1 MVKIEENVKCPCRW
15 KNCKRHGD
23 CTACKEHHQKVKK
36 DCLPA
41 CERRRKSK
49 RVRGERKP
57 NKRQER
63 M

>member
-1 MVKIEENVKCPCRW
+1 MDKIEETVKCPCRW

-36 DCLPA
+36 DCPPA

-49 RVRGERKP
+49 RVRRE
-57 NKRQER
+57 ETE
-63 M
+63 

>member
-1 MVKIEENVKCPCRW
+1 MNKIEETIKCPCRW

-41 CERRRKSK
+41 CERVNPVNNKLRRNEY
-49 RVRGERKP
+49 VCIL
-57 NKRQER
+57 
-63 M
+63 